1 MGSTSILMVPSSISL
16 ALGIAPVPDVG
27 HLFSLGLVSGSL
39 PSGGA
44 FSAIP
49 FVLHGGWLTQHVSLD
64 CIAIGN
70 ILSALLVIFATF
82 CRNSGREILMAVSAM
97 RLQEPFSSL
106 SACSSLVPC
115 LSLRDITS
123 LDDSFGTRICGSVV
137 GVIAIIAVQLL
148 SGSINSQ
155 AGRTLVT
162 EAQQQQQQCESASR
176 NPLAAVIF
184 MLALIVLYKFTNK
197 YAVLVLVFC
206 GAVAGQFPF
215 M

>member
-1 MGSTSILMVPSSISL
+1 MAHTT
-16 ALGIAPVPDVG
+16 
-27 HLFSLGLVSGSL
+27 SL
-39 PSGGA
+39 PRLYRHREHPPCPARHFCHFLSEFGAGITYGGLGYA
-44 FSAIP
+44 FAGAVLITIGMFFPCSL
-49 FVLHGGWLTQHVSLD
+49 FV
-64 CIAIGN
+64 IAGHN
-70 ILSALLVIFATF
+70 LLGRLV
-82 CRNSGREILMAVSAM
+82 RNKFLAP
-97 RLQEPFSSL
+97 LF
-106 SACSSLVPC
+106 
-115 LSLRDITS
+115 D
-123 LDDSFGTRICGSVV
+123 RICGSVV